1 MKIGNIENISKSI
14 YGFIR
19 LMKNMRAIGI
29 SFLDGMLFGA
39 YTVGPVMVFLWAI
52 GFIQINL

>member
-1 MKIGNIENISKSI
+1 MVQRTLSKRI

-52 GFIQINL
+52 GFITINI

>member
-1 MKIGNIENISKSI
+1 LVQRTLPKRI

-29 SFLDGMLFGA
+29 SFLDGMLFGT

-52 GFIQINL
+52 GFITINI

>member
-1 MKIGNIENISKSI
+1 MVPEALSKRI

-19 LMKNMRAIGI
+19 LMTKIKAIGI

-39 YTVGPVMVFLWAI
+39 YTVGPTLAFLWAI
-52 GFIQINL
+52 GFISFNF

>member
-1 MKIGNIENISKSI
+1 MVPEALSKRI

-19 LMKNMRAIGI
+19 LMTKIKEIGI

-52 GFIQINL
+52 GFITINI